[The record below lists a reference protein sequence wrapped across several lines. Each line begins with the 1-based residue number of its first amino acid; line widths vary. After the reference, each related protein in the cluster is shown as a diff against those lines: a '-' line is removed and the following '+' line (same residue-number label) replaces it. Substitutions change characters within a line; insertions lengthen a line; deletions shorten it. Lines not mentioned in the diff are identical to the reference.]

1 VEEIDDDIEATGYIE
16 AGFQSIT
23 SFDCD
28 PVQVVKTDDRRVAR
42 EHGVHTFPSLIYFR
56 RRNPILYDGDFKV
69 SPSFA
74 RLTSTAFR
82 TITDPSLVGDV
93 ALLPCLPLLFVIFS
107 RQLWLMVEVKDSTT
121 LWHWLRAHDEVA
133 AWELTDDDFESRT
146 DSHSPDEGALDW
158 LVMFY
163 DSEDPDCNSF
173 IATLETV
180 AHKLRGLVHVG
191 RVDTSV
197 ADDVTDRFRIDAD
210 SQCPTF
216 LL

>member
-1 VEEIDDDIEATGYIE
+1 LNSATDTPLL
-16 AGFQSIT
+16 SD
-23 SFDCD
+23 S
-28 PVQVVKTDDRRVAR
+28 VQVVKTDDRRVAR

-56 RRNPILYDGDFKV
+56 RRNPILYDGDFK
-69 SPSFA
+69 
-74 RLTSTAFR
+74 
-82 TITDPSLVGDV
+82 
-93 ALLPCLPLLFVIFS
+93 
-107 RQLWLMVEVKDSTT
+107 DSGT

-197 ADDVTDRFRIDAD
+197 ADDVTERFRIDTD
-210 SQCPTF
+210 GQCPTF